1 MTEAQA
7 QRLGQ
12 LILRARTRH
21 GWSLATL
28 QEHTGIPDV
37 WLNRVERGLYLQP
50 APERLAKVAEALEI
64 DPMSIDRASQN
75 HLAQSLPSVRTYFRS
90 TAQATS
96 EQLDEIETAIA
107 EIQAKHAGPSGTD
120 QLTGKPNNLTR
131 KGGTP

>member
-37 WLNRVERGLYLQP
+37 WLNRVERGVYLQP
-50 APERLAKVAEALEI
+50 APERLAKVAEALAI
-64 DPMSIDRASQN
+64 DPIAIDRASQN

-90 TAQATS
+90 TAQATP

-107 EIQAKHAGPSGTD
+107 DIQAKHAGSRGID
-120 QLTGKPNNLTR
+120 QPTGEPNNVTR
-131 KGGTP
+131 TEGTP